1 MSNLAGVTKD
11 MYPEGTTASAE
22 GLHGPEGEVLLAVEV
37 TEAEVHEFNGT
48 SAAPKAEKK
57 KKWSRKKRIM
67 ESIQERIV
75 S

>member
-48 SAAPKAEKK
+48 SAAPKAESKK
-57 KKWSRKKRIM
+57 K
-67 ESIQERIV
+67 
-75 S
+75 

>member
-48 SAAPKAEKK
+48 SAALRCSSLNEGL
-57 KKWSRKKRIM
+57 
-67 ESIQERIV
+67 
-75 S
+75 